1 MVPAMPD
8 GPARQKIEQMLLYVV
23 GQAHE
28 DHSLTRTKLAKVLWY
43 ADFGAYR
50 DLGSPISGWRY
61 VKQEHGPMPDRMKLL
76 ELDLEA
82 QGYLL
87 RHQDGKATRYSLPE
101 SRSGIAEGLSQEE
114 LAYLDQVIYMC
125 RNAWAT
131 YLSNKSHE
139 ESIGWQAAAIGEEIP
154 YPTALLSRE
163 PLNDREIARG
173 QELAREFGL
182 TA

>member
-1 MVPAMPD
+1 MPE

-23 GQAHE
+23 GQAHG
-28 DHSLTRTKLAKVLWY
+28 DRSLTRTKLAKILWY

-50 DLGSPISGWRY
+50 DLGRAISGWCY
-61 VKQEHGPMPDRMKLL
+61 VKQEHGPMPDRMMFL

-82 QGYLL
+82 EGSLL

-101 SRSGIAEGLSQEE
+101 SRQGIPSGLTKEE
-114 LAYLDQVIYMC
+114 IAYLDQVIYMC

-131 YLSNKSHE
+131 YLSHKSHE
-139 ESIGWQAAAIGEEIP
+139 ESIGWQAAEIGEEIP

-163 PLNDREIARG
+163 PLNAREIARG
-173 QELAREFGL
+173 QELARQFGL